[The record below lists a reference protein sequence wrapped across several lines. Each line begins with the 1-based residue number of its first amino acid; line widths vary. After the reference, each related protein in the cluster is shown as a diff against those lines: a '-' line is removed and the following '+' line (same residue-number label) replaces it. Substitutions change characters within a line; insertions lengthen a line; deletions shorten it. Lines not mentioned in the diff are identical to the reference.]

1 MEALENEIE
10 QLRIMMI
17 AVAEQKGNLCDPE
30 VVHISQQLDSWIFVV
45 QQSMP
50 H

>member
-10 QLRIMMI
+10 QLRTMMI
-17 AVAEQKGNLCDPE
+17 SVAEQKGNLCDPE
-30 VVHISQQLDSWIFVV
+30 VVQISQQLDSWIVV
-45 QQSMP
+45 AQQFMP